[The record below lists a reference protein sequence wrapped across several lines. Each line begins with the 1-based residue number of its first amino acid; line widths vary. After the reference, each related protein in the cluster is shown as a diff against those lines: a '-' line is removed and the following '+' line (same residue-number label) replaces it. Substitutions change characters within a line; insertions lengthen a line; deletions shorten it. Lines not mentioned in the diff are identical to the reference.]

1 MQVNEALNKAIAEIE
16 AQFKSAGITGVK
28 LDWWSNNDAPDVF
41 ITFPNDVDAD
51 GKPFIN
57 KNYDDR
63 RFAFEIN
70 IKKIDSVESAL
81 KEISSKVKKYEND
94 IYEDALCFESDEP
107 FSDDKYK
114 AYFEKIFQ
122 ILKNK

>member
-1 MQVNEALNKAIAEIE
+1 MQVNEALNKAIDEIE

-57 KNYDDR
+57 KNYDYSIWLYTNEGYKAYNIIDDKITEEKELTLGED
-63 RFAFEIN
+63 FEIN
-70 IKKIDSVESAL
+70 
-81 KEISSKVKKYEND
+81 YRNN
-94 IYEDALCFESDEP
+94 Y
-107 FSDDKYK
+107 
-114 AYFEKIFQ
+114 
-122 ILKNK
+122 N

>member
-1 MQVNEALNKAIAEIE
+1 MYANEALIKAIEEIE

-28 LDWWSNNDAPDVF
+28 LSWWSNNDSPDVF
-41 ITFPNDVDAD
+41 IIFPNDIDAN

-57 KNYDDR
+57 ENYDER
-63 RFAFEIN
+63 RFSFEIN
-70 IKKIDSVESAL
+70 IKKINSVESAL
-81 KEISSKVKKYEND
+81 KEIASKVKKYEND

-107 FSDDKYK
+107 FYDDKYK